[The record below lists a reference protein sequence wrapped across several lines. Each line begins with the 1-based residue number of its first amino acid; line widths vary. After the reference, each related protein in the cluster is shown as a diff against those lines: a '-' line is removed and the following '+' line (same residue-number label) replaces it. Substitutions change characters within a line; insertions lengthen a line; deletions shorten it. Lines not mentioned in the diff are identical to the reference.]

1 MADRRYSDD
10 EISEIF
16 RRATEVQ
23 ERAPQQQLPP
33 SEGMSLAELQ
43 SIGRE
48 AGIAPELVAQ
58 AARELDQPDLPRVS
72 SVFGITTGVART
84 VQLERRLT
92 DDEWDALVVR
102 LRETFQARGAISVQG
117 AFRSW
122 SNGNLHVLVE
132 PNGDGQIVRFRTNHG
147 NSRTFMITG
156 MVMTAVTVTTLAVSA
171 ATGGLEVLNDAI
183 DRVGSLF
190 IIGGALF
197 GIGAFQLPRWRKTRR
212 EQMDEL
218 AERLLRLTSV
228 KKLGEG

>member
-1 MADRRYSDD
+1 MTDRRYSDD

-23 ERAPQQQLPP
+23 QRAPQQQL
-33 SEGMSLAELQ
+33 SQSQGMSLAELQ

-48 AGIAPELVAQ
+48 AGIAPDLVAQ
-58 AARELDQPDLPRVS
+58 AARELDQPALPRVS
-72 SVFGITTGVART
+72 STFGIPTGVART

-102 LRETFQARGAISVQG
+102 LRDTFNARGTITVQG
-117 AFRSW
+117 AFRTW

-132 PNGDGQIVRFRTNHG
+132 PNGEGQLVRFRTTHG

-156 MVMTAVTVTTLAVSA
+156 MVMTAVTATTLAVAA
-171 ATGGLEVLNDAI
+171 ATGLDALNNAI
-183 DRVGSLF
+183 DNVGNIF
-190 IIGGALF
+190 IIGAALF
-197 GIGAFQLPRWRKTRR
+197 GVGALQLPRWRKTRR

-218 AERLLRLTSV
+218 AERLLRITGPKSD
-228 KKLGEG
+228 G

>member
-23 ERAPQQQLPP
+23 QRAPQQQLPP

-58 AARELDQPDLPRVS
+58 AARELDQPATPRVS
-72 SVFGITTGVART
+72 SLLGIPTGVART
-84 VQLERRLT
+84 IRLERRLT

-102 LRETFQARGAISVQG
+102 LRDTFEARGLITVQG
-117 AFRSW
+117 AFRTW

-132 PNGDGQIVRFRTNHG
+132 PSGEGQLVRFRTSHG
-147 NSRTFMITG
+147 RARAYIAGGLVLASITG
-156 MVMTAVTVTTLAVSA
+156 ISVAAA
-171 ATGGLEVLNDAI
+171 ATAGLDTLNNAI
-183 DRVGSLF
+183 DSFGSLF
-190 IIGGALF
+190 LIGATLF
-197 GIGAFQLPRWRKTRR
+197 GAGLLQLPRWRKTRR
-212 EQMDEL
+212 LQMDEV
-218 AERLLRLTSV
+218 ADRLLRITGS
-228 KKLGEG
+228 KDEG

>member
-23 ERAPQQQLPP
+23 ERAPQRQLPP

-48 AGIAPELVAQ
+48 AGIAPDLVAQ
-58 AARELDQPDLPRVS
+58 AARELDQPALPRVS
-72 SVFGITTGVART
+72 SAFGIPTGVART

-102 LRETFQARGAISVQG
+102 LRDTFNARGTITVQG
-117 AFRSW
+117 AFRTW

-132 PNGDGQIVRFRTNHG
+132 PNGEGQIVRFRTTHG
-147 NSRTFMITG
+147 NSRSFMITG
-156 MVMTAVTVTTLAVSA
+156 VVMTAVTATILAVAA
-171 ATGGLEVLNDAI
+171 ATGLDALNNAI
-183 DRVGSLF
+183 DNVGSIF
-190 IIGGALF
+190 IIGASLF
-197 GIGAFQLPRWRKTRR
+197 GIGALQLPRWRKTRR

-218 AERLLRLTSV
+218 AERLLRITSV
-228 KKLGEG
+228 EKLGEG